1 MKLKIFYSE
10 RTTVRN
16 YLIIGAI
23 IGLVFA
29 CAEYFFKL
37 NTDDPELFIPLVVRA
52 MLGGMLIFG
61 SIVVFRL
68 LYGDHFTQKTFLY
81 LVIVK
86 SIFYTIST
94 TFWLVIINGAWFAIE
109 GEYSVKVELINYFKG
124 DMYLINL
131 SSIFIVI
138 IAVVSVSQIGSLHG
152 KGELL
157 NFILGRYNK
166 PREVERIF
174 CFIDLTGSTTI
185 AEKLG
190 HFDFAYFL
198 KDYYSDITEALRK
211 TNAQI
216 YRYVG
221 DEVILTWSFKKGLE
235 DNNVIHCFFEMK
247 KIIND
252 LKAKYIAKYG
262 VYPEFKAGLHGGK
275 VIVTWV
281 GELKKEITYVGDV
294 VNTTARIQEDC
305 KRLDKDFLISEELL
319 NRISGLGNVKASFV
333 EETIPRGREKS
344 VRLYSLEYLK

>member
-1 MKLKIFYSE
+1 MKLKKLYSE
-10 RTTVRN
+10 RTAVRN
-16 YLIIGAI
+16 NLILGAI

-29 CAEYFFKL
+29 CAEYFLKL
-37 NTDDPELFIPLVVRA
+37 NSDDPQLFIPLLVRA
-52 MLGGMLIFG
+52 TLVAMLILG
-61 SIVVFRL
+61 SIGVFGL
-68 LYGDHFTQKTFLY
+68 LYGDHFTQKSFLY

-94 TFWLVIINGAWFAIE
+94 TFCLVIINGAWFAIE
-109 GEYSVKVELINYFKG
+109 GEYPVKEKLINYLKD

-131 SSIFIVI
+131 VSVLLVM
-138 IAVVSVSQIGSLHG
+138 IAVVSVSQIDNLHR

-166 PREVERIF
+166 PREVEQIF
-174 CFIDLTGSTTI
+174 CFIDLKGSTTI

-216 YRYVG
+216 YQYVG
-221 DEVILTWSFKKGLE
+221 DEVVLTWSFKKGLE
-235 DNNVIHCFFEMK
+235 DNNAIYCFLKMK

-252 LKAKYIAKYG
+252 LKPKYIAKYG

-281 GELKKEITYVGDV
+281 GELKKEITYIGDV

-305 KRLDKDFLISEELL
+305 KRLVKDFLISEELL

-333 EETIPRGREKS
+333 EETIPRGREQS
-344 VRLYSLEYLK
+344 VRLYSLEYLQ

>member
-1 MKLKIFYSE
+1 MKLKFLYSE
-10 RTTVRN
+10 RISILN

-23 IGLVFA
+23 VGLGYA
-29 CAEYFFKL
+29 CVEYFLRL
-37 NTDDPELFIPLVVRA
+37 NTDDPELFIPLLVRA
-52 MLGGMLIFG
+52 MLIATLIFG
-61 SIVVFRL
+61 SIVVFGL
-68 LYGDHFTQKTFLY
+68 LYGDRFTQKTFLY

-86 SIFYTIST
+86 SIFYTINT
-94 TFWLVIINGAWFAIE
+94 TFWLIIINGAWYAIQ
-109 GEYSVKVELINYFKG
+109 GELPVKVQLLDYLTD

-131 SSIFIVI
+131 SSVFIII
-138 IAVVSVSQIGSLHG
+138 IAVVSAGQIGSLHG

-174 CFIDLTGSTTI
+174 CFIDLKGSTTI

-221 DEVILTWSFKKGLE
+221 DEIILTWSFKKGLE

-252 LKAKYIAKYG
+252 LKEKYIAKYG
-262 VYPEFKAGLHGGK
+262 IYPEFTAGLHSGK

-281 GELKKEITYVGDV
+281 GELKKEITYLGDV

-305 KRLDKDFLISEELL
+305 KRLSKDFLISEELL
-319 NRISGLGNVKASFV
+319 NSISGLSKVKASFV
-333 EETIPRGREKS
+333 EETIPRGREES